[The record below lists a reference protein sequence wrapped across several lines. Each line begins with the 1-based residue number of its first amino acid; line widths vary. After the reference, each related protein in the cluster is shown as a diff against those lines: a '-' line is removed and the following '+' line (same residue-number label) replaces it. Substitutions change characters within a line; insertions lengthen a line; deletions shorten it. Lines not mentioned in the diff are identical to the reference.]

1 VLVVGGGP
9 VGACVGALLARA
21 GRDGP
26 ALNVG
31 LLQSAALSTAAKPP
45 AAAAPDAQ
53 VLAVSRA
60 SERILNAA
68 GAWSRLQPHAWA
80 YERMRVWHAGVA
92 ALGED
97 VLQFD
102 AAEVGEPNLGYI
114 IETRQVTT
122 ALMDSFVAAGGQVI
136 SGELQGL
143 SDAPSDGDLV
153 RLQTSAGELAAQ
165 LVVGA
170 DGARSA
176 VRSAFGIAARTA
188 SYEQL
193 ALVAR
198 VTAAQS
204 HQNTAWQRFVEGGTL
219 ALLPLAD
226 GSVSIVWSLREAQ
239 ARALLAATDAQFEAR
254 LLEHSEAVL
263 GALTLAGSRR
273 AFPLQRLSAE
283 RYIAARCALV
293 GDAAHVV
300 HPLAGQGVN
309 LGLLDAAALAQLCV
323 QARAGGELLGAQR
336 TLRAYERWRKGENQL
351 MEFAI
356 DAFNR
361 VLAQGA
367 GPVSALARRALAL
380 TNRSAL
386 LKRFFI
392 GHALGQAPELTA
404 WVSDRASPR
413 R

>member
-1 VLVVGGGP
+1 MTVPDDVLVVGGGP
-9 VGACVGALLARA
+9 VGAGVAALLARA
-21 GRDGP
+21 GQGRA
-26 ALNVG
+26 ALRVS
-31 LLQSAALSTAAKPP
+31 LLQAKEPP
-45 AAAAPDAQ
+45 VDGR
-53 VLAVSRA
+53 VIAVSRA
-60 SERILNAA
+60 SEQILIAA
-68 GAWSRLQPHAWA
+68 GAWQDLKAHAWA
-80 YERMRVWHAGVA
+80 YERMRVWTKAVDPRGPEA
-92 ALGED
+92 
-97 VLQFD
+97 LQFD

-114 IETRQVTT
+114 IETHQVTR
-122 ALMDSFVAAGGQVI
+122 ALMDAFVAAGGQVI
-136 SGELQGL
+136 AGELQGL
-143 SDAPSDGDLV
+143 SDAGATDGLV
-153 RLQTSAGELAAQ
+153 HLRTSAGELAAQ
-165 LVVGA
+165 LIIGA

-176 VRSAFGIAARTA
+176 VRAAFGIEARTA

-198 VTAAQS
+198 VTPAQS
-204 HQNTAWQRFVEGGTL
+204 HQNTAWQRFIDGGTL
-219 ALLPLAD
+219 ALLPLKD

-239 ARALLAATDAQFEAR
+239 GRALLAASDAQFEAR
-254 LLEHSEAVL
+254 LRADSDAVL
-263 GALTLAGSRR
+263 GDLRLAGPRL
-273 AFPLQRLSAE
+273 AFALQRLTAE
-283 RYIAARCALV
+283 RYIAERCALV

-309 LGLLDAAALAQLCV
+309 LGLLDAAVLAQLCV
-323 QARAGGELLGAQR
+323 QARASGELLGAQR
-336 TLRAYERWRKGENQL
+336 TLRDYERWRKGENQL

-361 VLAQGA
+361 VLAQGV

-392 GHALGQAPELTA
+392 GQALGQAPELTA

>member
-1 VLVVGGGP
+1 MTQPADVLVVGGGP
-9 VGACVGALLARA
+9 VGAGIATLLARA
-21 GRDGP
+21 AAGTA
-26 ALNVG
+26 ALRVS
-31 LLQSAALSTAAKPP
+31 LLQAAEP
-45 AAAAPDAQ
+45 AADGR
-53 VLAVSRA
+53 VIAVSRA
-60 SERILNAA
+60 SEKILMAA
-68 GAWSRLQPHAWA
+68 GAWPAIRPHAWP
-80 YERMRVWHAGVA
+80 YERMRVWTEGVDPQGQEA
-92 ALGED
+92 
-97 VLQFD
+97 LQFD

-122 ALMDSFVAAGGQVI
+122 ALLDSFAAAGGQVI
-136 SGELQGL
+136 AGELQGL
-143 SDAPSDGDLV
+143 SGAASDGNLV

-176 VRSAFGIAARTA
+176 VRSAFGIQARTA
-188 SYEQL
+188 NYEQL

-198 VTAAQS
+198 ITAAQP

-226 GSVSIVWSLREAQ
+226 GSLSIVWSLREAQ
-239 ARALLAATDAQFEAR
+239 ARALLAATDAQFEAQ
-254 LLEHSEAVL
+254 LLEHSDAVL
-263 GALTLAGSRR
+263 GALRLAGPRL
-273 AFPLQRLSAE
+273 AFPLQRLTAE